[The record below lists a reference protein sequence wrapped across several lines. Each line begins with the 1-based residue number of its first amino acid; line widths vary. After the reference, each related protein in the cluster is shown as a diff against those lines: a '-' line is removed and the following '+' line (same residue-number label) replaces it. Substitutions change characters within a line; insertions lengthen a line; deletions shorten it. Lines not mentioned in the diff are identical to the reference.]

1 MNIVDIV
8 YLIGSAIAVLAVL
21 AKLRRG
27 WGSPQLW
34 AVRVTFALVA
44 TIAWACT
51 PSTIRFVNGLTG
63 VPNFAA
69 IFVYCL
75 NVAFAATTLILAMFW
90 GYPSA
95 VAWPKVRIIVAVYA
109 AAIVVMVGLFSQ
121 SSVPVERIL
130 DFETYYA
137 RQPTVAALLL
147 IFNGAAVAAMGIICV
162 RCLTWA
168 RSPDYVDQTWL
179 RRGLRAYGVGCL
191 FALCEFLEGFVAV
204 IVAAAGRHELD
215 KINEAIPVLFSLPGL
230 TLGLVGVLLPIWG
243 PRWSL
248 MRDWLRK
255 WRSFRALRPLH
266 RALEQAMPGIVF
278 VAPGKRFDPH
288 HRVRRQLIE
297 LSDFWLALAP
307 SLDPAVADAARH
319 LGEQAALS
327 AEDLRATV
335 QAAQIRAALMGQV
348 HGDPNNATG
357 HSDVETVQDGTTMAG
372 ELDRW
377 ERVSCAFAT
386 SPIVTAARAQSSS
399 SDPAGLVA

>member
-1 MNIVDIV
+1 MTIVDIV
-8 YLIGSAIAVLAVL
+8 YLVGAVVAVLAVL
-21 AKLRRG
+21 VKLRRG

-34 AVRVTFALVA
+34 AMRANFALVA
-44 TIAWACT
+44 TTAWACT
-51 PSTIRFVNGLTG
+51 PTTIRFLNGLTG
-63 VPNFAA
+63 VPNFTA

-75 NVAFAATTLILAMFW
+75 NVAFAATSLILAMFW
-90 GYPSA
+90 GYPLA
-95 VAWPKVRIIVAVYA
+95 AAWPKVRIVIAVYA

-121 SSVPVERIL
+121 SSVPTERIL

-147 IFNGAAVAAMGIICV
+147 IFNGAAVTAMAIICV
-162 RCLTWA
+162 CCLTWA
-168 RSPDYVDQTWL
+168 MSPDYAQETWL
-179 RRGLRAYGVGCL
+179 RRGLRAYGVACL
-191 FALCEFLEGFVAV
+191 FGLCEYVEGFVAV
-204 IVAAAGRHELD
+204 TVAATGRHQLD
-215 KINEAIPVLFSLPGL
+215 KINEATPVLFSLPGL

-297 LSDFWLALAP
+297 LSDFRLALAP

-327 AEDLRATV
+327 TQDLQAAV
-335 QAAQIRAALMGQV
+335 QATQIRAALKSRV
-348 HGDPNNATG
+348 HGNLNTATG
-357 HSDVETVQDGTTMAG
+357 HSDVDTVQDGTTVAG
-372 ELDRW
+372 ELDQW
-377 ERVSCAFAT
+377 ERISRAFAA
-386 SPIVTAARAQSSS
+386 SPIVTAALAQHSS
-399 SDPAGLVA
+399 SDPAAVAG